1 MNVTWLTQRSVPYP
15 QPLFKVLQS
24 RAVLVVEHAR
34 WRHNHWN
41 SMCSR
46 FSSGMAEVLKYR
58 HIKGITLFNAFVT
71 LYIDGKAW
79 HQRVGTNLFQILQGF
94 MVLFIKKT
102 NLSFNWLYLWFVIY
116 FCESSWDT
124 LASSSLLL
132 PMILSLINSFCF
144 FSDIPFHADGS
155 GLVVSMINWS
165 SSSGRV
171 IHKQYKILAVY
182 VHSDRIR
189 PYPFLC
195 KPMTCSKDIS
205 CDKHGSHHRKIL

>member
-1 MNVTWLTQRSVPYP
+1 MNVTWLTPVSLTPSLFLKFFRAELCLWWSMLDDVTIIGIRCAVVSPVEWLRSWNIAILRELHSSMLLLPFRLTVKHGTSVSGPIS
-15 QPLFKVLQS
+15 FKYS
-24 RAVLVVEHAR
+24 RAS
-34 WRHNHWN
+34 W
-41 SMCSR
+41 SCS
-46 FSSGMAEVLKYR
+46 L
-58 HIKGITLFNAFVT
+58 
-71 LYIDGKAW
+71 
-79 HQRVGTNLFQILQGF
+79 
-94 MVLFIKKT
+94 KKT

-182 VHSDRIR
+182 IHSDRIR

-195 KPMTCSKDIS
+195 KPITCSKDIS